1 MPLRQEGSCQSS
13 RQARLSAALSIF
25 VTSVSSGWIV
35 LAYPFLATRSGRK
48 NFVSKST
55 LRTDKTFLAM
65 AGGDGTDAG
74 GPAPLDSL
82 DQSGY
87 LLGRQTSSART
98 VIVHDHYCAKC
109 LPSES
114 TDHANLT
121 VSPTSEFNESLFQSP
136 STVTLETFYSGGGC
150 HEHFGDH
157 FWLKTA
163 DLKAIGLPSEGSN
176 VGALTMNGMAI
187 NIAHMGP
194 SQAGSGCVGC
204 CSGCLLTIFQIR
216 PFNIGSLNLHPG
228 SNVTISFST
237 TPVPPPPP
245 PPPSPLATGA
255 IRVGDWKLLIG
266 PQHDATWFGMFSPN
280 ASFNATAAGATAC
293 EIRPCLFNIAVST
306 TACPLIVARSR
317 SCFVTPTLSS
327 LPLRWVCRGIRT
339 NMKT

>member
-1 MPLRQEGSCQSS
+1 
-13 RQARLSAALSIF
+13 
-25 VTSVSSGWIV
+25 
-35 LAYPFLATRSGRK
+35 
-48 NFVSKST
+48 
-55 LRTDKTFLAM
+55 M
-65 AGGDGTDAG
+65 ANGDGTDAG

-87 LLGRQTSSART
+87 LLGRQNSSART
-98 VIVHDHYCAKC
+98 IIVHDHFCVKC
-109 LPSES
+109 LPREP
-114 TDHANLT
+114 TNHAN
-121 VSPTSEFNESLFQSP
+121 VSVKPTSEFNESLFRTP

-163 DLKAIGLPSEGSN
+163 DLKAIGLPSKGSN
-176 VGALTMNGMAI
+176 VGALTMNGLAI

-194 SQAGSGCVGC
+194 SQAGSGCAGC
-204 CSGCLLTIFQIR
+204 CSGCPLTIFQIR

-280 ASFNATAAGATAC
+280 ASFNATAAAATAC
-293 EIRPCLFNIAVST
+293 EKRPCLFNIAVSAV
-306 TACPLIVARSR
+306 ACPLAVARSP
-317 SCFVTPTLSS
+317 SCCVKMI
-327 LPLRWVCRGIRT
+327 V
-339 NMKT
+339 N